1 MGQLEDKVAVVTGS
15 GSGIGKATAL
25 ALAREGA
32 RVVVAE
38 IDRESGEETVQTI
51 VRQGGQAIFVKT
63 DVTREADAESLVK
76 AAVETYGRLDSAV
89 NNAGIDG
96 LAGPT
101 AECTRENF
109 ERILSVNLTGVFLG
123 MKSQIPQMIAQ
134 GGGSIVNVASTMGV
148 VAHHVI
154 PAYVASKHAVVGLTK
169 STALGTVREGVRV
182 NAVCPGN
189 THTPITEAM
198 AKNAP
203 EDLRGLITMTP
214 AGRLAEP
221 EEIAN
226 AILWLCSD
234 ASSYCTGHALL
245 VDGGY
250 SIQ

>member
-109 ERILSVNLTGVFLG
+109 ERILSVNLMGVFLG

-148 VAHHVI
+148 VAHHEI
-154 PAYVASKHAVVGLTK
+154 PAYVASKHAVIGLTK
-169 STALGTVREGVRV
+169 STALGTVREGVRI

-189 THTPITEAM
+189 TDTPIIQAM
-198 AKNAP
+198 QKDEP
-203 EDLRGLITMTP
+203 ESFRGLMGMTP

>member
-32 RVVVAE
+32 RVIVAE
-38 IDRESGEETVQTI
+38 INRESGEETVRVI
-51 VRQGGQAIFVKT
+51 GRQGGHAIFVKT
-63 DVTREADAESLVK
+63 DVTREADAVSLVK

-96 LAGPT
+96 PAALT
-101 AECTRENF
+101 AEWTREDF
-109 ERILSVNLTGVFLG
+109 ERVLSVNLLGVFLG

-134 GGGSIVNVASTMGV
+134 GGGTIVNVASTMGV
-148 VAHHVI
+148 VAHPAI

-189 THTPITEAM
+189 TNTPIMKAM
-198 AKNAP
+198 EKHEP
-203 EDLRGLITMTP
+203 ENFRDLMSATP

-221 EEIAN
+221 GEIAN
-226 AILWLCSD
+226 AIIWLCSD